1 MDFEQIIRKK
11 YRFVLLRCPY
21 ELMDYSLVQN
31 LLPKLIH
38 FKTTGYRKE
47 YDRHVLPFDTSD
59 FIASHLLMC
68 EQTSAGD
75 LIPVLGM
82 KSVTLKKCD
91 DHRITLPMLG
101 MLEGLQSTSD
111 HKSVIQKMIESYRST
126 HHEEKLAYNG
136 SFTIHPRLREDKV
149 LMKYLWEVSFS
160 LMTNYYMEYQINHVI
175 AVCATQF
182 NVHKKKEQH
191 GWNFIP
197 DLSGGK
203 LNEYQSKCLF
213 GASLVPMELTDVAV
227 KGRETSE
234 KFKDMW
240 NDRIILDLEHLEELK
255 KVA

>member
-1 MDFEQIIRKK
+1 MDFEQFIRKK
-11 YRFVLLRCPY
+11 YQFVLLRCAY
-21 ELMDYSLVQN
+21 ELMEHSPVQK
-31 LLPKLIH
+31 LLPALIN

-47 YDRHVLPFDTSD
+47 YDPHVLPFDTSD

-68 EQTSAGD
+68 EKTTTGD
-75 LIPVLGM
+75 FVPVLGM

-91 DHRITLPMLG
+91 DHRIGFPMLG
-101 MLEGLQSTSD
+101 MLEALGSTALHKNVVLQ
-111 HKSVIQKMIESYRST
+111 MMENYRTQGQS
-126 HHEEKLAYNG
+126 EKLAYNG

-149 LMKYLWEVSFS
+149 LMKHLWEVSFS
-160 LMTNYYMEYQINHVI
+160 LLTNYYTDYQINHVI

-197 DLSGGK
+197 DSSGGT
-203 LNEYQSKCLF
+203 LSEYQSKCLF
-213 GASLVPMELTDVAV
+213 GANLIPMELKDVAAKSV
-227 KGRETSE
+227 ETSA

-240 NDRIILDLEHLEELK
+240 NERITLDLEHLTDIK

>member
-1 MDFEQIIRKK
+1 MDFEESIRKK
-11 YRFVLLRCPY
+11 YQFVLLRCPY
-21 ELMDYSLVQN
+21 ELMDYTVVQK
-31 LLPKLIH
+31 LLPQLIK

-47 YDRHVLPFDTSD
+47 YDQHVLPFDTSD

-68 EQTSAGD
+68 ENLPSGE
-75 LIPVLGM
+75 LVPVLGM

-91 DHRITLPMLG
+91 DHRITFPMVG
-101 MLEGLQSTSD
+101 MLEGLHSTQE
-111 HKSVIQKMIESYRST
+111 HKNVIQKMIESYRSVQQA
-126 HHEEKLAYNG
+126 EKLAYNG

-160 LMTNYYMEYQINHVI
+160 LLTNYYIEYQINHVI

-197 DLSGGK
+197 DTTGGSLS
-203 LNEYQSKCLF
+203 EYQSKCLF
-213 GASLVPMELTDVAV
+213 GASLIPMELTNVAE
-227 KGRETSE
+227 KSKETSE

-240 NDRIILDLEHLEELK
+240 KEKITLDLEHLIEIK